1 MISMHNDYF
10 SDLDQNIKLA
20 LSEDVGDVDITALLI
35 DANTSAN
42 ADVIT
47 RDQAV
52 ICGVDWVNEVFKQV
66 DPSLQITWHVKD
78 TDLVEPNQKLFSVS
92 GNARS
97 ILTGERPA
105 LNFLQT
111 LSGTATV
118 THRYAS
124 LIAHTHTK
132 LLDTRKT
139 LPGLR
144 RAQKYAVKCGG
155 GENHRIGLYDAFLI
169 KENHI
174 MACGSIAKA
183 IGRAKSLHPDRRIE
197 IEVENLSELT
207 EAINAEP
214 NWIMID
220 NFSLDDMRTAVEA
233 SNDSLKLEASGGIE
247 SDEDLIAI
255 AETGVDY
262 ISVGA
267 LTKHVRA
274 TDLSMRMV
282 N

>member
-1 MISMHNDYF
+1 MDKNYF
-10 SDLDQNIKLA
+10 SNLDQNVKLA
-20 LSEDVGDVDITALLI
+20 LSEDVGDVDITAQLI
-35 DANTSAN
+35 DAETQAT

-47 RDQAV
+47 RDDAV

-66 DPSLQITWHVKD
+66 DPTLAITWLVKD
-78 TDLVEPNQKLFSVS
+78 SDIVEPNQKLFSAA

-111 LSGTATV
+111 LSGTATA
-118 THRYAS
+118 TQRYAA
-124 LIAHTHTK
+124 LIAHTQTK

-155 GENHRIGLYDAFLI
+155 GENHRMGLYDAFLI

-183 IGRAKSLHPDRRIE
+183 IARAKSLHPNKRIE
-197 IEVENLSELT
+197 IEVENLAELR
-207 EAINAEP
+207 EAADAEP

-220 NFSLDDMRTAVEA
+220 NFSLDDMRTAVEGT
-233 SNDSLKLEASGGIE
+233 NNKIKLEASGGIE
-247 SDEDLIAI
+247 TDDDLVAI

-267 LTKHVRA
+267 LTKHLRA

-282 N
+282 G

>member
-1 MISMHNDYF
+1 MDNNYF
-10 SDLDQNIKLA
+10 SNLDQNVKLA
-20 LSEDVGDVDITALLI
+20 LSEDVGDVDITAQLI
-35 DANTSAN
+35 DAETQAT

-47 RDQAV
+47 RDDAV

-66 DPSLQITWHVKD
+66 DPTLAITWHVKD
-78 TDLVEPNQKLFSVS
+78 SDIVEPNQKLFSAA

-111 LSGTATV
+111 LSGTATA
-118 THRYAS
+118 TQRYAA
-124 LIAHTHTK
+124 LIAHTQTK

-155 GENHRIGLYDAFLI
+155 GENHRMGLYDAFLI

-183 IGRAKSLHPDRRIE
+183 IARAKSLHPNKRIE
-197 IEVENLSELT
+197 IEVENLAELR
-207 EAINAEP
+207 EAADAEP

-220 NFSLDDMRTAVEA
+220 NFSLDDMRTAVEGT
-233 SNDSLKLEASGGIE
+233 NNKIKLEASGGIE
-247 SDEDLIAI
+247 TDDDLVAI

-267 LTKHVRA
+267 LTKHLRA

-282 N
+282 G

>member
-1 MISMHNDYF
+1 MDNNYF
-10 SDLDQNIKLA
+10 SNLDQNVKLA
-20 LSEDVGDVDITALLI
+20 LSEDVGDVDITAQLI
-35 DANTSAN
+35 DAETQAT

-47 RDQAV
+47 RDDAV

-66 DPSLQITWHVKD
+66 DPTLAITWHVKD
-78 TDLVEPNQKLFSVS
+78 SDIVEPNQKLFSAA

-111 LSGTATV
+111 LSGTATA
-118 THRYAS
+118 TQRYAA
-124 LIAHTHTK
+124 LIAHTQTK

-155 GENHRIGLYDAFLI
+155 GENHRMGLYDAFLI

-183 IGRAKSLHPDRRIE
+183 IARAKSLHPNKRIE
-197 IEVENLSELT
+197 IEVENLAELR
-207 EAINAEP
+207 EAADAEP

-220 NFSLDDMRTAVEA
+220 NFSLDDMRAAVEGT
-233 SNDSLKLEASGGIE
+233 NNKIKLEASGGIE
-247 SDEDLIAI
+247 TDDDLVAI

-267 LTKHVRA
+267 LTKHLRA

-282 N
+282 G

>member
-1 MISMHNDYF
+1 MVSMDNNYF
-10 SDLDQNIKLA
+10 SNLDQNVKLA
-20 LSEDVGDVDITALLI
+20 LSEDLGDVDITAQLI
-35 DANTSAN
+35 DAETQAT

-47 RDQAV
+47 RDDAV

-66 DPSLQITWHVKD
+66 DPTLAITWHVKD
-78 TDLVEPNQKLFSVS
+78 SDIVEPNQKLFSAA

-111 LSGTATV
+111 LSGTATA
-118 THRYAS
+118 TQRYAA
-124 LIAHTHTK
+124 LIAHTQTK

-155 GENHRIGLYDAFLI
+155 GENHRMGLYDAFLI

-183 IGRAKSLHPDRRIE
+183 IARAKSLHPNKRIE
-197 IEVENLSELT
+197 IEVENLAELR
-207 EAINAEP
+207 EAADAEP

-220 NFSLDDMRTAVEA
+220 NFSLDDMRTAVEGT
-233 SNDSLKLEASGGIE
+233 NNKIKLEASGGIE
-247 SDEDLIAI
+247 TDDDLVAI

-267 LTKHVRA
+267 LTKHLRA

-282 N
+282 G

>member
-1 MISMHNDYF
+1 MVSMDNNYF
-10 SDLDQNIKLA
+10 SNLDQNVKLA
-20 LSEDVGDVDITALLI
+20 LSEDVGDVDITAQLI
-35 DANTSAN
+35 DAETQAT

-47 RDQAV
+47 RDDAV

-66 DPSLQITWHVKD
+66 DPTLAITWHVKD
-78 TDLVEPNQKLFSVS
+78 SDIVEPNQKLFSAA

-111 LSGTATV
+111 LSGTATA
-118 THRYAS
+118 TQRYAA
-124 LIAHTHTK
+124 LIAHTQTK

-155 GENHRIGLYDAFLI
+155 GENHRMGLYDAFLI

-183 IGRAKSLHPDRRIE
+183 IARAKSLHPNKRIE
-197 IEVENLSELT
+197 IEVENLAELR
-207 EAINAEP
+207 EAADAEP

-220 NFSLDDMRTAVEA
+220 NFSLDDMRTAVEGT
-233 SNDSLKLEASGGIE
+233 NNKIKLEASGGIE
-247 SDEDLIAI
+247 TDDDLVAI

-267 LTKHVRA
+267 LTKHLRA

-282 N
+282 G

>member
-1 MISMHNDYF
+1 MDNNYF
-10 SDLDQNIKLA
+10 SNLDQNVKLA
-20 LSEDVGDVDITALLI
+20 LSEDVGDVDITAQLI
-35 DANTSAN
+35 DAETQAT

-47 RDQAV
+47 RDDAV

-66 DPSLQITWHVKD
+66 DPTLAITWHVKD
-78 TDLVEPNQKLFSVS
+78 SDIVEPNQKLFSAA

-111 LSGTATV
+111 LSGTATA
-118 THRYAS
+118 TQRYAA
-124 LIAHTHTK
+124 LIAHTQTK

-155 GENHRIGLYDAFLI
+155 GENHRMGLYDAFLI

-183 IGRAKSLHPDRRIE
+183 IARAKSLHPNKRIE
-197 IEVENLSELT
+197 IEVENLAELR
-207 EAINAEP
+207 EAADAEP

-220 NFSLDDMRTAVEA
+220 NFSLDDMRTAVEGT
-233 SNDSLKLEASGGIE
+233 NNKIKLEASGGIE
-247 SDEDLIAI
+247 TDDDLVAI

-267 LTKHVRA
+267 LTKPLRA

-282 N
+282 G

>member
-1 MISMHNDYF
+1 MDKNYF
-10 SDLDQNIKLA
+10 SNLDQNVKLA
-20 LSEDVGDVDITALLI
+20 LSEDVGDVDITAQLI
-35 DANTSAN
+35 DAETQAT

-47 RDQAV
+47 RDDAV

-66 DPSLQITWHVKD
+66 DPTLAITWYVKD
-78 TDLVEPNQKLFSVS
+78 SDIVEPNQKLFSAA

-111 LSGTATV
+111 LSGTATA
-118 THRYAS
+118 TQRYAA
-124 LIAHTHTK
+124 LIAHTQTK

-155 GENHRIGLYDAFLI
+155 GENHRMGLYDAFLI

-183 IGRAKSLHPDRRIE
+183 IARAKSLHPNKRIE
-197 IEVENLSELT
+197 IEVENLAELR
-207 EAINAEP
+207 EAADAEP

-220 NFSLDDMRTAVEA
+220 NFSLDDMRTAVEGT
-233 SNDSLKLEASGGIE
+233 NNKIKLEASGGIE
-247 SDEDLIAI
+247 TDDDLVAI

-267 LTKHVRA
+267 LTKHLRA

-282 N
+282 G